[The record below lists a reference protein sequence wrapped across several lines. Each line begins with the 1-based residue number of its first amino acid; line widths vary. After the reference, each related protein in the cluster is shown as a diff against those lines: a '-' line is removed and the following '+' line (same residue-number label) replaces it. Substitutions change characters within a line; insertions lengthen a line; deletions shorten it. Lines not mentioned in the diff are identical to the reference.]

1 VLAVVSAYR
10 VQVYLFRARFQRLSR
25 WLRLLPQRL
34 RLSPLLPRHLHLHL
48 HLHLRLLPRV
58 AFVSPL
64 AV

>member
-1 VLAVVSAYR
+1 MVSAYR
-10 VQVYLFRARFQRLSR
+10 VQVYLFRARFQRLPR

-34 RLSPLLPRHLHLHL
+34 RLSPLLPRLLRL
-48 HLHLRLLPRV
+48 RLHLRLLPRV